1 MKSNILFSLFLL
13 LAICGCKHKNEHA
26 NVADGDSLNIVNDI
40 NQSTAK
46 SDESTIKLK
55 SDILSAEVLW
65 MFGRVY
71 DVQVSP
77 DGKSLLY
84 TVKKYNLA
92 ENKGNADLYTM
103 SVDGKE
109 KEKISDTPL
118 SEQQARWRPDGKKI
132 AFLSTESG
140 SSQLWE
146 CDPDG
151 TNRTQVSKIDG
162 GINGF
167 AYSPDVKKVVY
178 FKDVRFDKTVNEIY
192 KDLPKANARLID
204 DMMYRHWDAWVD
216 GYSHLFLADY
226 DGSKLTGDIDIMKD
240 EKWESPVRPHG
251 GVEQIAWSPDSKS
264 LVYVC
269 RKKVGKDYAIST
281 NTDLYQYDLSS
292 KGTKNL
298 TEGMM
303 GYDMNPVFS
312 PDGSKLAWESM
323 ARDGYESDKVRLFV
337 LDLASGD
344 KRDYTKDF
352 DNNAKNIVW
361 SADGKSAYFISNI
374 KGTDEIMRLD
384 LSEAKI
390 ARVTDGV
397 HDYNSVVVAGSK
409 LIAVMHSMSKPD
421 EVYNVDPSTGV
432 ETELSFVNKDLLS
445 QLKFGSVE
453 KRIVKTTDK
462 KDMLAWVIYPP
473 NFDKTKKYPT
483 LLYCQGGPQSTVSQ
497 FWSYRW
503 NFQLMAAHGYIVIA
517 PNRRGVPGFGQA
529 WNEQISGDYGGQN
542 MKDYLS
548 AIDDIAKEPFVDA
561 KHLGAVG
568 ASYGGYSVYWLAGNH
583 NKRFKAFIAHCGIFN
598 LEAQYAETEE
608 IWFAN
613 WDFGGA
619 PWDKTNK
626 TAQKTYASSP
636 HKFVQNWDTP
646 ILIMQGA
653 KDYRIPETQGM
664 AAFNAAKLKGVPA
677 EMLYFPE
684 ETHWVVQPQ
693 NSVLWNRVF
702 FNWLDKYL
710 KVQ

>member
-13 LAICGCKHKNEHA
+13 LAICGCKPKSEHNNSA
-26 NVADGDSLNIVNDI
+26 SGDSLNIVNDI
-40 NQSTAK
+40 NQARSK
-46 SDESTIKLK
+46 DDDSPIKLK
-55 SDILSAEVLW
+55 SDILSAEVMW

-77 DGKSLLY
+77 DSKTLLY
-84 TVKKYNLA
+84 SVKKYNLA

-109 KEKISDTPL
+109 KEKITDTPL
-118 SEQQARWRPDGKKI
+118 SEQQARWRPDGKRI
-132 AFLSTESG
+132 AYLSTESG

-146 CDPDG
+146 CEPNG
-151 TNRTQVSKIDG
+151 TGRTQISKVEG

-167 AYSPDVKKVVY
+167 IYSPDGKKIAY
-178 FKDVRFDKTVNEIY
+178 FKDVKLDKTVNEIY
-192 KDLPKANARLID
+192 KDLPKANARLVD

-216 GYSHLFLADY
+216 GYSHIFVADY
-226 DGSKLTGDIDIMKD
+226 DGAKLTGDIDIMKD
-240 EKWESPVRPHG
+240 EKWESPVRPQG
-251 GVEQIAWSPDSKS
+251 GVEQIVWSPNSKNI
-264 LVYVC
+264 VYCC
-269 RKKVGKDYAIST
+269 RKKVGKDYAVST
-281 NTDLYQYDLSS
+281 NTDLYQYDLAS
-292 KGTKNL
+292 KTTKNL

-323 ARDGYESDKVRLFV
+323 ARDGYESDKVRLFI
-337 LDLASGD
+337 LDLSTGD
-344 KRDYTKDF
+344 KKDYTKDF
-352 DNNAKNIVW
+352 DNNAKNINW
-361 SADGKSAYFISNI
+361 TADGKAAYFISNI
-374 KGTDEIMRLD
+374 KGTEEIMRLD
-384 LSEAKI
+384 VADGKI
-390 ARVTDGV
+390 VKITEGV
-397 HDYNSVVVAGSK
+397 HDYSSIAVAGNK
-409 LIAVMHSMSKPD
+409 LIATMHSMSKPD
-421 EVYNVDPSTGV
+421 EVYNVDPASGV
-432 ETELSFVNKDLLS
+432 ETELSFVNKDILA
-445 QLKFGSVE
+445 QLKMGTVE
-453 KRIVKTTDK
+453 KRMVKTTDK
-462 KDMLAWVIYPP
+462 KDMLTWVIYPP

-503 NFQLMAAHGYIVIA
+503 NFQLMAAHGYIVVA

-548 AIDDIAKEPFVDA
+548 AIDDVAKEPYVDA

-568 ASYGGYSVYWLAGNH
+568 ASYGGFSVYWLAGNH

-598 LEAQYAETEE
+598 LEAQYTETEE
-608 IWFAN
+608 VWFAN
-613 WDFGGA
+613 WDLGGA
-619 PWDKTNK
+619 PWDKNNK
-626 TAQKTYASSP
+626 IAQKTYASSP

-646 ILIMQGA
+646 ILIMEGA
-653 KDYRIPETQGM
+653 KDFRIPETQGM

-677 EMLYFPE
+677 QMLYFPE

-710 KVQ
+710 K